1 MSKLIT
7 ALDNHISEII
17 DTEINLDNMIDNAL
31 SSYEL
36 SEEQACSLFQSVL
49 SNTGHTFE
57 QVNKRVNNLE
67 IQLQELHG
75 RLATM
80 FGIEGRAIQPAAELR
95 IINLE
100 AAIRALFSIL
110 IEKPNHL
117 NWQLQN
123 AQKTFTKT
131 LAGDS

>member
-75 RLATM
+75 RLAT
-80 FGIEGRAIQPAAELR
+80 
-95 IINLE
+95 
-100 AAIRALFSIL
+100 AIRALFSIL